1 MKISVIMGVYNSEK
15 TLRDSIESL
24 IDQTFQD
31 FELIICD
38 DGSSDNTLEI
48 LKSFESSLKERL
60 CILENPV
67 NMGLAYSLNR
77 CLKIAGGK
85 YVARMDAD
93 DIAKTN
99 RFEIQFKY
107 LENLPEVDMVGS
119 DVLLFDDSGVWG
131 KRSYP
136 FAPKKEDF
144 LKRSQFIHPTIMIK
158 RIVLLDLNGYTDQ
171 KITRRTEDYDLF
183 MRFLAEGYI
192 GINLSA
198 PLLLYRED
206 NDSYKRRAY
215 RYRFDEARIRYRG
228 FSKLGL
234 LPKGLPYVIRPLV
247 VGLIPHRIL
256 RSLKNEETSYRVEE
270 ARINKV

>member
-228 FSKLGL
+228 FSRLGL
-234 LPKGLPYVIRPLV
+234 LPKGLPYVIRPLI